1 MRDPLTLRI
10 FGLLLLVGGA
20 IVVALGY
27 FEYLR
32 FNYKLGGGIAA
43 GLGAALIVFSAF
55 FRRGRHGLTGHTE
68 RRTGKPSAM
77 KRLAMFWGGA
87 FLVIISPL
95 VGAIPGPGGL
105 VVFAAGFGL
114 MLRGSRWVKKKYA
127 AFKRRHPKK
136 GDWADF
142 GLQRGSY
149 KRRQA
154 RLKAEAAAAAAA
166 AEAPAS
172 EADAAAPPPTPAKS
186 DLRDLEPGCKR

>member
-1 MRDPLTLRI
+1 MRDPLTIRI
-10 FGLLLLVGGA
+10 LGLLLIAAGA
-20 IVVALGY
+20 ALMALGQFDY
-27 FEYLR
+27 IARGYMV
-32 FNYKLGGGIAA
+32 GGGIAA
-43 GLGAALIVFSAF
+43 AIGAALIVFSAF
-55 FRRGRHGLTGHTE
+55 FRRGRHGLNATAE
-68 RRTGKPSAM
+68 KRTGKPSAM

-95 VGAIPGPGGL
+95 VGAIPGPGGI

-154 RLKAEAAAAAAA
+154 RLKAEAAG
-166 AEAPAS
+166 E
-172 EADAAAPPPTPAKS
+172 TP
-186 DLRDLEPGCKR
+186 LEPVDLHKDRKD